1 MPKPKI
7 NNESE
12 DDFLKSARDLAAII
26 AIYLYFAGWLYIYYY
41 YNRFGLSIK
50 QLDIDFY
57 SFIVY
62 SLNVILYLL
71 HYWYFTSLATIASL
85 LLIKI
90 INHKWVVYSICIL
103 SFIGMYYSSVNA
115 AILNSSND
123 LTYHYSHLKKIR
135 IILKKSEFED
145 QTIFSIK
152 VKNKKISS
160 DSNQDL
166 EKMKNNVRD
175 TTNKMNVAKDSIMR
189 EFTIRNNSDNL
200 KLLASTKDDY
210 FLVFANKKVTK
221 QTVDDYP
228 IEVYALKRENVIL
241 IKLDN

>member
-12 DDFLKSARDLAAII
+12 ADFLKSTRDLAAII
-26 AIYLYFAGWLYIYYY
+26 AIYLFFSGWLYIYYY
-41 YNRFGLSIK
+41 YNRFGLSTK

-71 HYWYFTSLATIASL
+71 HYWYLTALAITISV

-90 INHKWVVYSICIL
+90 IKRNWVIYSICIL
-103 SFIGMYYSSVNA
+103 LFVGMYYSSVDA
-115 AILNSSND
+115 AIVSSGND

-135 IILKKSEFED
+135 FVLKKEEFGE
-145 QTIFSIK
+145 QSVLVSKAENQKPGSTS
-152 VKNKKISS
+152 KKY
-160 DSNQDL
+160 NG
-166 EKMKNNVRD
+166 ETKNNKTD
-175 TTNKMNVAKDSIMR
+175 TISKINVPGDSILN
-189 EFTIRNNSDNL
+189 EFVIRNKSNSL
-200 KLLASTKDDY
+200 KLLASTKDNY
-210 FLVFANKKVTK
+210 FAVFANKKITK
-221 QTVDDYP
+221 ETIDDYP
-228 IEVYALKRENVIL
+228 VEVYSIKRENVIL